1 MLPALSRAQTDEAA
15 QQFEPEFGA
24 ERLAQELY
32 SAGQLWR
39 LRRESGVSE
48 ERYAAENGEARR

>member
-1 MLPALSRAQTDEAA
+1 MLPALSRAQTEEAA
-15 QQFEPEFGA
+15 QQFEAEFGA

-39 LRRESGVSE
+39 LRTELGLLE
-48 ERYAAENGEARR
+48 ARYAAEKGEA

>member
-1 MLPALSRAQTDEAA
+1 MLPALSRAQTEEAA
-15 QQFEPEFGA
+15 QQFEAEFGA

-39 LRRESGVSE
+39 LRIELGLLE
-48 ERYAAENGEARR
+48 ARYAAEKREA